1 MSLIVN
7 NSLPGVILLGHGSRE
22 AETGNEIRELC
33 VALSNSKPGWRF
45 EHAFL
50 NQDPKVDYAAQ
61 TLISLGCSRIQ
72 VLPLLVFM
80 GRHLLQDIPEAV
92 EDLRKQH
99 PKIVFEIKPYLSK
112 MDGFKDLISKELE
125 SHTFQSDEA

>member
-22 AETGNEIRELC
+22 PETENEIRDLC
-33 VALSNSKPGWRF
+33 IALSKSRPGWQF

-50 NQDPKVDYAAQ
+50 NQDPKVDRATQ
-61 TLISLGCSRIQ
+61 TLISLGCNRIQ
-72 VLPLLVFM
+72 ILPLLVFL

-99 PKIVFEIKPYLSK
+99 PKIVFEIKPYLSQ
-112 MDGFKDLISKELE
+112 MAGFKDLISKELE